1 MSKPTTVRSLP
12 SIADIPAI
20 QVATPYSTGT
30 GFYWAEVGLYVTCEH
45 IVRDNR
51 EVVIQ
56 HIDAEKRAAEVLFTD
71 PVYDVAFLRT
81 KETDIAEQGVLAE
94 ADPVGGSS
102 LTSLGFTPN
111 THLKKEELRLISA
124 NFRYEGRDYFLLDTE
139 MESDFTGG
147 PLTDETGKIV
157 GMNIGFFA
165 EEDYQLALSALQ
177 IKQVYEDYKCG
188 ENKIGTRCYSCEYV
202 FFEGEVKK
210 NKCPNCKDYLLLP
223 NKAKEF
229 QPNGVGYTIERLIE
243 KTGHQPR
250 LSRRGPNNWQIQ
262 QGSAR
267 VNISYYE
274 KNGLISGD
282 AHLCLLPEDE
292 TEILQYLLE
301 QNHLLEGLT
310 FSIDHHDVILSLLI
324 HDRYLNVESGVKLF
338 RHLLEQADY
347 FDNILVEKFGA
358 NWYGDQRIFD

>member
-1 MSKPTTVRSLP
+1 MSKPSSVRHLP
-12 SIADIPAI
+12 AAVDIPAV

-30 GFYWAEVGLYVTCEH
+30 GFYWEEVGLYVTCEH

-51 EVVIQ
+51 EAVIQ
-56 HIDAEKRAAEVLFTD
+56 HIDAEKQLAEVLFTD
-71 PVYDVAFLRT
+71 PVYDVAFLKT
-81 KETDIAEQGVLAE
+81 KEKEIFEKGVVAKASPLN
-94 ADPVGGSS
+94 GSL

-124 NFRYEGRDYFLLDTE
+124 NFRYEGHDYFLLDTE

-147 PLTDETGKIV
+147 PLTDKTGEII

-177 IKQVYEDYKCG
+177 IRRVYEDFKCG
-188 ENKIGTRCYSCEYV
+188 EGKIGTRCYNCEYV

-210 NKCPNCKDYLLLP
+210 NKCPKCKNHILLP
-223 NKAKEF
+223 NQAKEF
-229 QPNGVGYTIERLIE
+229 QPSGVGYTIERLIE
-243 KTGHQPR
+243 KIGRQPR

-282 AHLCLLPEDE
+282 AHLCILPEQE
-292 TEILQYLLE
+292 TEILQFLLE
-301 QNHLLEGLT
+301 QNHKIEGLT

-324 HDRYLNVESGVKLF
+324 HDRYLNVESGTKLF

-358 NWYGDQRIFD
+358 SWYGDKSVFD